1 MKGHLGGGE
10 VNIDRGLNKGLD
22 KAVCMKGHLGGGG
35 AALEGEQV
43 VEAADGGVEE
53 LAHVVGEA
61 CGGGH
66 ISA

>member
-43 VEAADGGVEE
+43 VEAAPVD
-53 LAHVVGEA
+53 
-61 CGGGH
+61 C
-66 ISA
+66 